1 MGYATL
7 QDLAD
12 RLGPAAYLQLTDDE
26 ATGEPNEARA
36 QESLD
41 AAEAEVNSRLASRF
55 AVPLDVATEPQA
67 AAMLRA
73 VALDLA
79 EYRLHARRPPV
90 PEAVEAKALQTR
102 QWLRDVAEGRAQL
115 PLSREAPAN
124 ESGGTVAEV
133 HGTERVFRR
142 DDRTED
148 AS

>member
-7 QDLAD
+7 QDLAN

-36 QESLD
+36 QEALD

-55 AVPLDVATEPQA
+55 AVPLEVAAEPQA

-90 PEAVEAKALQTR
+90 PDAVEAKALQTL
-102 QWLRDVAEGRAQL
+102 QWLQDVAEGRAQM
-115 PLSREAPAN
+115 PLLREVPAN
-124 ESGGTVAEV
+124 ESRGTIAEAD
-133 HGTERVFRR
+133 GPQRVFRLVDVR
-142 DDRTED
+142 
-148 AS
+148 